1 MARRPPVVHKPAR
14 HTDETRSRIAA
25 ARIIDRLQNFA
36 LGDNPDA
43 MSPTQV
49 SAAVALL
56 NKVIPNLQSVE
67 NKSEETKIYVLRAP
81 NPAKDATEWLNQ
93 YGPKVIEH
101 APAKANGK
109 AN

>member
-25 ARIIDRLQNFA
+25 ARVIDRLQNFV

-49 SAAVALL
+49 TAAVALL

-67 NKSEETKIYVLRAP
+67 TKSEETTIYVLRAP
-81 NPAKDATEWLNQ
+81 SPAQDAKEWLNN
-93 YGPKVIEH
+93 YVPKTIEH
-101 APAKANGK
+101 VPDKPKGK